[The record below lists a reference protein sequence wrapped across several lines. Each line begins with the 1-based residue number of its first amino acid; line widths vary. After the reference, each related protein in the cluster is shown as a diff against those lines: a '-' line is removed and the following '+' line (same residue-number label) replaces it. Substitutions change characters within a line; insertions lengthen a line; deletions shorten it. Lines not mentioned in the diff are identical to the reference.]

1 MIAAEEESMAGEPLA
16 EESSTYEANVER
28 WAAEHVGDYV
38 LIRGTEVVGF
48 FATNEKALTE
58 GYKRFGIAPFFVKQ
72 VTPRGQAHFI
82 SRLAAPATV
91 T

>member
-1 MIAAEEESMAGEPLA
+1 MAGEPFA
-16 EESSTYEANVER
+16 EESSTYEANVEQ
-28 WAAEHVGDYV
+28 WAEEHAGEFV

-58 GYKRFGIAPFFVKQ
+58 GYKRFGIAPFFVRQ
-72 VTPRGQAHFI
+72 VTLRGQAHLV
-82 SRLAAPATV
+82 SRLAVPAPV

>member
-1 MIAAEEESMAGEPLA
+1 MAGEPLA

-28 WAAEHVGDYV
+28 WAAEHPGEFV
-38 LIRGTEVVGF
+38 LIRGTKVVGF

-72 VTPRGQAHFI
+72 VIPRGQAHFI
-82 SRLAAPATV
+82 SRLTAPAPLT
-91 T
+91 

>member
-1 MIAAEEESMAGEPLA
+1 MAGEPLA
-16 EESSTYEANVER
+16 EESRTYEANVER
-28 WAAEHVGDYV
+28 RWAEEHAGEFV

-48 FATNEKALTE
+48 FGTNEKALTE
-58 GYKRFGIAPFFVKQ
+58 GYKRFGIAPFFVRQ

-82 SRLAAPATV
+82 SRLTAPV

>member
-1 MIAAEEESMAGEPLA
+1 MVGEPLA

-28 WAAEHVGDYV
+28 WAAEHADEFV
-38 LIRGTEVVGF
+38 LIRGTEVAGF

-58 GYKRFGIAPFFVKQ
+58 SYKRFGIAPFFVKQ

-82 SRLAAPATV
+82 SRLTAPAPV

>member
-1 MIAAEEESMAGEPLA
+1 MTGEPLA
-16 EESSTYEANVER
+16 EESRIYEANVEQ
-28 WAAEHVGDYV
+28 WAEEHASEFV

-48 FATNEKALTE
+48 FATNEKALSE
-58 GYKRFGIAPFFVKQ
+58 GYRRFGIAPFFAKQ

-82 SRLAAPATV
+82 SRLAVPAAPV